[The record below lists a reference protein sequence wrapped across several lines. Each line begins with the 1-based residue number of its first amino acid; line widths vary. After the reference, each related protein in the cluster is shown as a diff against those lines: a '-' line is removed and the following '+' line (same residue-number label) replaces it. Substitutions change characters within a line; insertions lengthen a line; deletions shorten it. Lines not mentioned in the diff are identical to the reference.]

1 MAFEILCLYPNDKKK
16 DKIRK
21 YLEKIICPPRT
32 PEQLAQNS
40 IEYLG
45 FAEIVYNKKNC
56 FEIKEINTL
65 DLNYLTFI
73 NYIIEQICEEISKFE
88 SYENIKNIFIQ

>member
-40 IEYLG
+40 IEYFG
-45 FAEIVYNKKNC
+45 FSEIVYNKKNC
-56 FEIKEINTL
+56 F
-65 DLNYLTFI
+65 
-73 NYIIEQICEEISKFE
+73 
-88 SYENIKNIFIQ
+88 